1 MNRLLRIGFE
11 PAGHWLLVD
20 GRLRFDLTRDAT
32 EHHILYAF
40 VCDGEV
46 KYVGKTVQALSARM
60 MGYKNP
66 APAQATNIS
75 NNARIREQL
84 EAGVAVEIFA
94 LPDSGLHHYG
104 AFHLNLAAGLEDSI
118 IEVLQPPWNGGK
130 PEPPGEAV
138 TREPAQDVLH
148 RFGLTLHPSYHQTGF
163 FNVGESDQ
171 EWFAADGDRI
181 EMFLGSAHGPVLGT
195 INRRANPNGAP
206 RIMGGTEVRDWFQ
219 ASTSPGAVLK
229 IEVYSPTS
237 IRLKLPRRR

>member
-11 PAGHWLLVD
+11 PAGHWVLEGD
-20 GRLRFDLTRDAT
+20 RLRFELNRDAT
-32 EHHILYAF
+32 ENNILYAF

-46 KYVGKTVQALSARM
+46 KYVGKTVQVLSARM

-66 APAQATNIS
+66 APTQTTNVR
-75 NNARIREQL
+75 NHALIREQL
-84 EAGVAVEIFA
+84 QAGVAVEIYA

-118 IEVLQPPWNGGK
+118 IQVLQPPWNGGK
-130 PEPPGEAV
+130 PEEPGEAESK
-138 TREPAQDVLH
+138 EPPQEVLH
-148 RFGLTLHPSYHQTGF
+148 RFGVTLQASYHRTGF
-163 FNVGESDQ
+163 FNVAQTDQ

-181 EMFLGSAHGPVLGT
+181 EIFLGTAHDPVLGT
-195 INRRANPNGAP
+195 INRRANADATP
-206 RIMGGTEVRDWFQ
+206 RIMGGTDVRAWFQ

-237 IRLKLPRRR
+237 IRLKLPQRR